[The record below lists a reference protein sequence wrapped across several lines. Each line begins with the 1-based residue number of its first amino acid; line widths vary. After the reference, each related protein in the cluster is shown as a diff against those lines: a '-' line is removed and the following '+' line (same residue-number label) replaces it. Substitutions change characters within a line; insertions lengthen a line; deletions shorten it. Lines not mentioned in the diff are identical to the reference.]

1 MKAAVRHTYGPP
13 SVIRIEDRPRPEPGE
28 GEVLIRVAAAAANPL
43 DWHFLRGA
51 PRVMRL
57 QSGLRRPKEV
67 RLGQDVAGVIE
78 AVGPGVT
85 RWAVGDEVL
94 GSCLGAYAEH
104 AITGQDELVA
114 KPAAMSFA
122 EAAGLPVAG
131 STALQGL
138 RDHCRLSAGQRVLIT
153 GAGGG
158 VGHLAVQI
166 AHAMG
171 AHVTAV
177 CSTGNVELV
186 RSLGAD
192 VVVHS
197 STKYLG
203 GHSDVV
209 GGALVVADDGLAD
222 ELRFHQ
228 NAMGSIPGPF
238 DSWLVLRGAKT
249 LAVRMERHCDNA
261 EAIVAFLD
269 EHPAVAEVLYPG
281 RPDHPGH
288 AVAARQMRRFGGMV
302 SFRLVGGDEAAV
314 RACGLTQV
322 FTLAESLGGVESLI
336 EHPARMTHASVAG
349 SALEV
354 PADLVRLSVGI
365 ETLDDLRADLD
376 RALSP

>member
-192 VVVHS
+192 VAVDY
-197 STKYLG
+197 TRE
-203 GHSDVV
+203 DVRRTT
-209 GGALVVADDGLAD
+209 
-222 ELRFHQ
+222 E
-228 NAMGSIPGPF
+228 PF
-238 DSWLVLRGAKT
+238 DVIFDLAAALPYRDLR
-249 LAVRMERHCDNA
+249 
-261 EAIVAFLD
+261 
-269 EHPAVAEVLYPG
+269 
-281 RPDHPGH
+281 
-288 AVAARQMRRFGGMV
+288 
-302 SFRLVGGDEAAV
+302 RLCTP
-314 RACGLTQV
+314 R
-322 FTLAESLGGVESLI
+322 GVI
-336 EHPARMTHASVAG
+336 SVAG
-349 SALEV
+349 SAKERPMRHLIAGALLGPFASQRMPIFVASIKHSDLEELT
-354 PADLVRLSVGI
+354 ALVDAGKLRVEVSRTYPLGEVAAAIGQI
-365 ETLDDLRADLD
+365 ETGRT
-376 RALSP
+376 RGKVVVTP